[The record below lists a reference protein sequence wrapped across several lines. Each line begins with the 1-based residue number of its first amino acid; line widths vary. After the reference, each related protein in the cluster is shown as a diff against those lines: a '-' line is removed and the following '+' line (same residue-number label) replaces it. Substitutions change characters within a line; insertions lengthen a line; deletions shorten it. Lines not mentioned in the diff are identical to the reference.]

1 MSRILVR
8 RPSPRLA
15 DGELAHLERR
25 PVDAQLALRQ
35 WHGYVAAFADRGWQV
50 TEVTP
55 LDEHPDGV
63 FVEDTVVMLGD
74 LAVLTAPGAP
84 SRRGEVESTAAALAQ
99 LGIETAR
106 ITEPGHLDGGDVL
119 KIGTTVYVGRSART
133 DDEGIRQLVRLA
145 ATRGRQVIAVP
156 VRKVLHLKSGV
167 TALPDGTVIGYEPL
181 VDEPDA
187 FEKFLP
193 VPEEHGTAVVALDDE
208 TVLMSAG
215 APRTAELFASRD
227 LDVIAVPISE
237 FEKLEGCVTCLSV
250 RIRQP
255 GQSP

>member
-15 DGELAHLERR
+15 DGELTHLERR

-50 TEVTP
+50 TEVAP

-119 KIGTTVYVGRSART
+119 KIGTTVYVGRGART
-133 DDEGIRQLVRLA
+133 EADGSPLRRQQLSDS
-145 ATRGRQVIAVP
+145 I
-156 VRKVLHLKSGV
+156 
-167 TALPDGTVIGYEPL
+167 
-181 VDEPDA
+181 
-187 FEKFLP
+187 
-193 VPEEHGTAVVALDDE
+193 PEHPST
-208 TVLMSAG
+208 SAHNNH
-215 APRTAELFASRD
+215 P
-227 LDVIAVPISE
+227 
-237 FEKLEGCVTCLSV
+237 
-250 RIRQP
+250 
-255 GQSP
+255 